1 MNSNNFDKEKKSLI
15 TFFSKQKFLEVI
27 KNGTKLHKQAPDNT
41 QIIRILGITSI
52 NIQNFVEAEKYFKK
66 LSSIEKNADN
76 FYTLG
81 NIQKKNNKFNEAV
94 ISFENALKINPNFSE
109 AHNNLGNT
117 KKTLNKKDEAIN
129 HYKKAISLK
138 KDNIAA
144 LINLSTI
151 LKESNNYEEL
161 LEIYEKILNLDPKN
175 IKTLY
180 NLGTAHLFLGNTSK
194 AREYFENIIEIDK
207 FNIPSFRNY
216 VSTLK
221 IDASNRIFKIFKN
234 IDLSTL
240 NYENKVLLLDALSK
254 CFFDMDTIDL
264 AFDCLD
270 KCNQLKRKNSS
281 FSMKEQEILFR
292 KIKSF
297 FTDIS
302 NYDLDFKEIIKIKPI
317 FIIGMPRSGT
327 SLIEQ
332 ILSTHSKIYGA
343 GELNYLQKIIDKS
356 GLEKPNNMK
365 NYFSEIRE
373 YYYSQITK
381 ISNNSFI
388 IDKLPSNF
396 RWVGFIIKAFPEA
409 KIIHIERNP
418 MAVCWS
424 NYKNFF
430 LDTGLDFNL
439 TQKDVAKYYSMYSNL
454 MNFWNSK
461 YKNKIFNVNYE
472 IFVQNFEE
480 NSKKILNYLDLSW
493 EDQLLEYQKTNRPV
507 TTASHQ
513 QVREKI
519 KKDTS
524 EKWKIYSNYLKVMRE
539 TLTTFNIKY

>member
-15 TFFSKQKFLEVI
+15 TFFNKKKFLDVI
-27 KNGTKLHKQAPDNT
+27 QNGTKLLKQAPDNA

-52 NIQNFVEAEKYFKK
+52 NTQNFIEAEKYFKK
-66 LSSIEKNADN
+66 LLLIEKNADN
-76 FYTLG
+76 YYTLG
-81 NIQKKNNKFNEAV
+81 IIQKKNNKFNEAV
-94 ISFENALKINPNFSE
+94 ISFENAIKKNPNFSE

-117 KKTLNKKDEAIN
+117 KKSLNKKDEAIY

-138 KDNIAA
+138 EENIAA
-144 LINLSTI
+144 LINLSAI
-151 LKESNNYEEL
+151 LKEHNNYEEL
-161 LEIYEKILNLDPKN
+161 LEVYEKILNLDPKN

-180 NLGTAHLFLGNTSK
+180 NLGTAHLFLGNTFK
-194 AREYFENIIEIDK
+194 AREYFENTIEVDK
-207 FNIPSFRNY
+207 LNIPSFRNY
-216 VSTLK
+216 VSTIK
-221 IDASNRIFKIFKN
+221 IDTTNRIFKIFKN
-234 IDLSTL
+234 LDLSTL
-240 NYENKVLLLDALSK
+240 NYENKVLLLDGLSK
-254 CFFDMDTIDL
+254 CYFDIDKIDL

-270 KCNQLKRKNSS
+270 KCNSLKRKNSN
-281 FSMKEQEILFR
+281 FSMKEQQILFS

-297 FTDIS
+297 FSDI
-302 NYDLDFKEIIKIKPI
+302 NNNDLDFKYKIKTKPI

-332 ILSTHSKIYGA
+332 ILSTHSKIHGA
-343 GELNYLQKIIDKS
+343 GELNYLQKIIEKS
-356 GLEKPNNMK
+356 GLEKPNNMM
-365 NYFSEIRE
+365 NYFNEIRK
-373 YYYSQITK
+373 YYYDQTTK
-381 ISNNSFI
+381 ISNSSFI

-430 LDTGLDFNL
+430 LDNGLDFNL

-454 MNFWNSK
+454 MNFWNTK
-461 YKNKIFNVNYE
+461 YKNKILNIKYE

-480 NSKKILNYLDLSW
+480 NSKKILNYLDLRW

-524 EKWKIYSNYLKVMRE
+524 EKWKIYSNYLKVMQE